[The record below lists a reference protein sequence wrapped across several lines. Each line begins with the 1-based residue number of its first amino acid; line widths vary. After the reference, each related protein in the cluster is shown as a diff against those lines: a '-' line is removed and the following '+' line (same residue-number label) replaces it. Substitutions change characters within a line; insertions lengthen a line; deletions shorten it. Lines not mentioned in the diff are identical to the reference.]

1 MSDETKKPNW
11 QRYLVGGA
19 VRDQLLGEP
28 VKDRDW
34 VITGATPE
42 TLTTLGYRQVG
53 AEFPVFLHPESG
65 EEHALARTERKS
77 GRGYQGFVCDFSPD
91 ITLEADL
98 QRRDFTINAM
108 AQAEDGT
115 LIDPCGGQQD
125 LERRILRHV
134 SPAFRED
141 PLRVIRA
148 ARFAARLAPWD
159 FTLAPETRQLMREM
173 VRSGELQFLTP
184 ERVWQDMAKALA
196 TRVPSVFFY
205 TLRELGALQ
214 VVLPELD
221 ALFGVPQTMQYH
233 PEVDTGVHA
242 MQALDQSARLTDRLD
257 VRYAVLCHDFGKGVT
272 PVETLPGHRG
282 HERRGLPLIDAA
294 SERLRVSKPLH
305 RLARLTCEWHTHCHR
320 LLDLR
325 PATVLKMLEPFRPW
339 QDDTTLRGFALACR
353 ADARGR
359 SGFDSTEYPQADW
372 LLQLAAAAGAV
383 ESGPLRDQG
392 YTGPALGEAIRQ
404 ARIRVIGSTLNTLR
418 SNQSSTHP

>member
-1 MSDETKKPNW
+1 MTDANKQPNW
-11 QRYLVGGA
+11 QRFLVGGA

-34 VITGATPE
+34 VVTGATPE
-42 TLTTLGYRQVG
+42 TLKALGYRQVG
-53 AEFPVFLHPESG
+53 AEFPVFLHPDSG

-91 ITLEADL
+91 ITLEDDL
-98 QRRDFTINAM
+98 QRRDFTINAI

-115 LIDPCGGQQD
+115 LIDPCGGQKD
-125 LERRILRHV
+125 LEQRILRHV

-148 ARFAARLAPWD
+148 ARFAARLAPWG
-159 FTLAPETRQLMREM
+159 FTIAPETRQLMLDM
-173 VRSGELQFLTP
+173 VNSGELEALTP

-196 TRVPSVFFY
+196 TQTPSVFFY
-205 TLRELGALQ
+205 TLRELGALN

-242 MQALDQSARLTDRLD
+242 MQALDQSAQLTERLD
-257 VRYAVLCHDFGKGVT
+257 VRYAVLCHDFGKGTT
-272 PVETLPGHRG
+272 PTATLPGHRG
-282 HERRGLPLIDAA
+282 HEQRGLPLIDAA
-294 SERLRVSKPLH
+294 SERLRVSKSLH

-320 LLDLR
+320 LLELR

-339 QDDTTLRGFALACR
+339 QDDEMLRGFALACR

-359 SGFDSTEYPQADW
+359 SGFNTTEYPQADW
-372 LLQLAAAAGAV
+372 LLSLAEAARAV
-383 ESGPLRDQG
+383 QSGPLREQG
-392 YTGPALGEAIRQ
+392 YSGPALGEAIRR
-404 ARIRVIGSTLNTLR
+404 ARINAIGSALQAIR
-418 SNQSSTHP
+418 SDQ